1 MSRVETVANKN
12 PRGGLAYTRWTF
24 LNNNNNLFVM
34 GFVVC
39 ERFPLSV
46 CESPPLFVYWRRFL
60 ISVQRPRWLGEKE
73 VDFALKWD
81 RKRHRQKDTTATTA
95 RPGPALKEG
104 GVENW
109 RIFSFLLGSTKEMV
123 KGLSHH
129 RMIITGVLFY
139 IFMSLRSSSSSS
151 SWLSLPVSSLSAPA
165 EVDRFA
171 PWPRRRRRRGRRR
184 LW

>member
-1 MSRVETVANKN
+1 MNFFEQQQQLVCYGLCCVWKISSICVWVSPLIRLLTAVSHFCPEAKVIGWK
-12 PRGGLAYTRWTF
+12 RGGLSGEIERDTDKKTR
-24 LNNNNNLFVM
+24 
-34 GFVVC
+34 
-39 ERFPLSV
+39 
-46 CESPPLFVYWRRFL
+46 RR
-60 ISVQRPRWLGEKE
+60 R
-73 VDFALKWD
+73 
-81 RKRHRQKDTTATTA
+81 
-95 RPGPALKEG
+95 RPGQARLWRK

-139 IFMSLRSSSSSS
+139 IFMFLRSSSSS

-171 PWPRRRRRRGRRR
+171 PWQKKNKKKRPPPTLIGPQDP
-184 LW
+184 